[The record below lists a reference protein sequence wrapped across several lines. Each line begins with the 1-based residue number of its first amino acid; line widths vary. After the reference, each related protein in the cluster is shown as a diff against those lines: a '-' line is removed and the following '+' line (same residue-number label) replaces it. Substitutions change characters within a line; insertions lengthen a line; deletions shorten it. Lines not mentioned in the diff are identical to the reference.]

1 MKKNYS
7 LFLLTLFLGVKSV
20 CSQNLLGIANSNYA
34 GTNGLFLNPASIAD
48 SKHRFFLSFF
58 TLDFYVANN
67 YFQSGQKVLTLLEGY
82 ENFKVGKMIER
93 SNGNFFGQGT
103 DVRFFNFLVRLGEK
117 NSIALGLRPR
127 LLINAT
133 DVSQNIYTLARFEGE
148 NFSDVYRNQ
157 LFKDARGNLNINS
170 LVEYRASYAR
180 TLWSEGSHYLKA
192 GATLKYLQGFGGL
205 TIRGRNVDFFID
217 DNDYYNMQKGEITIG
232 YSDPRFA
239 DFDEPQDVF
248 GGRLADGFGADVG
261 ISYEYRPNPNE
272 NKYQMDG
279 ETRTDHRMITYKY
292 RAGLSLIDVGGIT
305 YKLQQSRFYTINRT
319 SPVVVERFDVTQPD
333 SLAKDLGA
341 NLNQITAPYK
351 TTLPTMLFATFDY
364 KLANKLYANLTYG
377 QSLRRKSAIGMHQA
391 SFVGLAPRYESRL
404 FEFAVPIMISENFS
418 NFNVGL
424 ALRLAY
430 LFVGSDN
437 IIGTLFSERASGANI
452 YAGLNLPI
460 FNKKRPK
467 DSDGDGISDKK
478 DKCPNISGSGAVAG
492 CPDRDNDGIADAD
505 DACPD
510 EAGLAEFQGCSDR
523 DGDKI
528 IDKNDLCPDQPGL
541 REFQGCPDTDGDKI
555 PDKDDACPQETGLA
569 QFQGCPDTDGDGLPD
584 KDDACPREA
593 GLREL
598 QGCPDKD
605 SDGVPDKDDACPDVP
620 GLKDNKGCPANKIEE
635 DKLAAIAREIQ
646 FETGKATIK
655 RQSYPMLD
663 ELAQLMQKYNQAK
676 IQVEGHTDNVGNK
689 QANKQLSQRR
699 ANAIKNYL
707 VKKGVSPER
716 IIAIGFGD
724 ERPKDGSKDIKA
736 ANRTPEQR
744 AANRRVEIKSL

>member
-1 MKKNYS
+1 MKKLYFTIIFIAMWG
-7 LFLLTLFLGVKSV
+7 LRITHA
-20 CSQNLLGIANSNYA
+20 QHLLGIANSNYA
-34 GTNGLFLNPASIAD
+34 GTNGLYLNPASIAD
-48 SKHRFFLSFF
+48 SKHRFFLSLF
-58 TLDFYVANN
+58 TIDWHVANN
-67 YFQSGQKVLTLLEGY
+67 YFQSGQKLLTLLEGY
-82 ENFKVGKMIER
+82 ETFKVSKMIER
-93 SNGNFFGQGT
+93 SNGNFFGTGF
-103 DVRFFNFLVRLGEK
+103 DIRAFDFLVRINEK
-117 NSIALGLRPR
+117 NSFALGVRPR

-133 DVSQNIYTLARFEGE
+133 DVSQNIYTLARFEGDS
-148 NFSDVYRNQ
+148 FADAYRNQ
-157 LFKDARGNLNINS
+157 LFKDARGNLNINAIG
-170 LVEYRASYAR
+170 EYRGSYAR
-180 TLWSEGSHYLKA
+180 TLWSQDSHYLKA
-192 GATLKYLQGFGGL
+192 GITLKYLQGFGGI
-205 TIRGRNVDFFID
+205 TIQGKNVDFFID
-217 DNDYYNMQKGEITIG
+217 NDDYYNMQKGEITIG

-239 DFDEPQDVF
+239 DFGTPEDAF
-248 GGRLADGFGADVG
+248 KGRLANGFGTDLG
-261 ISYEYRPNPNE
+261 ISYEFRPNPNE

-279 ETRTDHRMITYKY
+279 ETRIDYRMITYKY
-292 RAGLSLIDVGGIT
+292 RIGLSLVDIGGVT
-305 YKLQQSRFYTINRT
+305 YKSQQSRFYTVNRNT
-319 SPVVVERFDVTQPD
+319 LTVVKRFDVTQPD

-341 NLNQITAPYK
+341 NLNAITAPYK
-351 TTLPTMLFATFDY
+351 TKLPTMLFATFDY
-364 KLANKLYANLTYG
+364 KIADKLYANLTYG
-377 QSLRRKSAIGMHQA
+377 QSLRKKMAISMHHA
-391 SFVGLAPRYESRL
+391 SFIGLTPRFEHRL
-404 FEFAVPIMISENFS
+404 FEFALPIMVSENFR

-437 IIGTLFSERASGANI
+437 IIGTLFSEKASGANL
-452 YAGLNLPI
+452 YAGLNVPI

-467 DSDGDGISDKK
+467 DTDGDGISDKK
-478 DKCPNISGSGAVAG
+478 DRCPTVKGVAGVGG
-492 CPDRDNDGIADAD
+492 CPDRDGDGIADAD

-510 EAGLAEFQGCSDR
+510 EAGLAEFQGCADR

-541 REFQGCPDTDGDKI
+541 LEFQGCPDTDGDKI
-555 PDKDDACPQETGLA
+555 PDKDDACPNEAGLA

-584 KDDACPREA
+584 KDDLCPREA

-605 SDGVPDKDDACPDVP
+605 GDGVADKDDACPEVP

-655 RQSYPMLD
+655 RQSFPMLD
-663 ELAQLMQKYNQAK
+663 ELAQLMIKYNEAK

-689 QANKQLSQRR
+689 KANKILSQRR
-699 ANAIKNYL
+699 ADAIKNYL
-707 VKKGVSPER
+707 VRKGVKPDR

-724 ERPKDGSKDIKA
+724 ERPKDGSTDIKA

>member
-1 MKKNYS
+1 MKKNY
-7 LFLLTLFLGVKSV
+7 LLPLIFSCFVYWAKA
-20 CSQNLLGIANSNYA
+20 QNLLGIANSNYA
-34 GTNGLFLNPASIAD
+34 GTNGLYLNPASIAD
-48 SKHRFFLSFF
+48 SKYRFFMNFF
-58 TLDFYVANN
+58 TFDFYIANN
-67 YFQSGQKVLTLLEGY
+67 YFQSGQKLSVLLKNY
-82 ENFKVGKMIER
+82 EDFKVVKMIER
-93 SNGNFFGQGT
+93 SNGNFFGLGF
-103 DVRFFNFLVRLGEK
+103 DIRPFNFLVRINEK
-117 NSIALGLRPR
+117 NSFALGVRPR

-133 DVSQNIYTLARFEGE
+133 DVSQNIYTLARFEG
-148 NFSDVYRNQ
+148 NSFADAYRFYP
-157 LFKDARGNLNINS
+157 FKSARGNLNINA
-170 LVEYRASYAR
+170 LAEYRGTYAR
-180 TLWSEGSHYLKA
+180 TLWSEGNHYLKA

-205 TIRGRNVDFFID
+205 TIQGKNVDFFID
-217 DNDYYNMQKGEITIG
+217 DDDYYNMEQGEITIG

-239 DFDEPQDVF
+239 DFNSPQDAF
-248 GGRLADGFGADVG
+248 RGKLANGFGADLGV
-261 ISYEYRPNPNE
+261 SYEFRPNPNE

-292 RAGLSLIDVGGIT
+292 RIGLSLIDIGRIT
-305 YKLQQSRFYTINRT
+305 YKLQDSRFYTINRNT
-319 SPVVVERFDVTQPD
+319 LTIVKRFDVSQPD

-351 TTLPTMLFATFDY
+351 TTLPTMLFTTFDY

-391 SFVGLAPRYESRL
+391 SFVSITPRYESRL
-404 FEFAVPIMISENFS
+404 LEFALPMMLSENFS

-424 ALRLAY
+424 SMRLAY
-430 LFVGSDN
+430 LFIGSDN
-437 IIGTLFSERASGANI
+437 IIGTLFSETASGANI
-452 YAGLNLPI
+452 YTGLNLPI

-478 DKCPNISGSGAVAG
+478 DKCPNTAGTVGG

-510 EAGLAEFQGCSDR
+510 EAGLVEFQGCADR

-541 REFQGCPDTDGDKI
+541 REFQGCPDTDGDGI
-555 PDKDDACPQETGLA
+555 ADKDDACPNEAGLA
-569 QFQGCPDTDGDGLPD
+569 QFQGCPDKDGDGIPD
-584 KDDACPREA
+584 KDDACPNEA
-593 GLREL
+593 GLAQF

-605 SDGVPDKDDACPDVP
+605 GDGVPDKDDACPDVP

-635 DKLAAIAREIQ
+635 DKLAAIASEIQ

-655 RQSYPMLD
+655 RQSFPMLD
-663 ELAQLMQKYNQAK
+663 ELAQLMLKYNEAK

-707 VKKGVSPER
+707 VKKGVPPSR

>member
-1 MKKNYS
+1 MKKNYLLS
-7 LFLLTLFLGVKSV
+7 LLLIGFLHWANA
-20 CSQNLLGIANSNYA
+20 QNLLGIANSNYA

-48 SKHRFFLSFF
+48 SKHRFFLNFF

-67 YFQSGQKVLTLLEGY
+67 YFQSGQKVITLLQGY
-82 ENFKVGKMIER
+82 DNFKVSKMIER
-93 SNGNFFGQGT
+93 SNGNFFGQGI
-103 DVRFFNFLVRLGEK
+103 DFRPFNFLIRLNEK
-117 NSIALGLRPR
+117 NSIAFGLRPR
-127 LLINAT
+127 FLINAT

-157 LFKDARGNLNINS
+157 LFRDARGNVNINA
-170 LVEYRASYAR
+170 LTEYRASFAR

-205 TIRGRNVDFFID
+205 TIQGKNVDFFID
-217 DNDYYNMQKGEITIG
+217 DNDYYNMEKGEITIG

-239 DFDEPQDVF
+239 DFESPQDVF
-248 GGRLADGFGADVG
+248 KGRLANGFGADIG
-261 ISYEYRPNPNE
+261 ISYEFRPNPNE

-292 RAGLSLIDVGGIT
+292 RVGLSLMDIGGIT
-305 YKLQQSRFYTINRT
+305 YKLQDSRFYSINRNT
-319 SPVVVERFDVTQPD
+319 LTIVKRFDVTQPD

-341 NLNQITAPYK
+341 NLTQITAPYK

-391 SFVGLAPRYESRL
+391 SFVGITPRYESRL
-404 FEFAVPIMISENFS
+404 LEVALPVMLSENFS

-424 ALRLAY
+424 SLRLAY

-437 IIGTLFSERASGANI
+437 IIGTLFSEKASGANV

-467 DSDGDGISDKK
+467 DSDGDGVSDKK
-478 DKCPNISGSGAVAG
+478 DKCPGASGSVGG

-510 EAGLAEFQGCSDR
+510 EAGIAEFQGCADR

-555 PDKDDACPQETGLA
+555 PDKDDACPNEAGLA

-584 KDDACPREA
+584 KDDICPREA

-605 SDGVPDKDDACPDVP
+605 GDGVADKDDACPEVP

-635 DKLAAIAREIQ
+635 DKLAAIASEIQ

-655 RQSYPMLD
+655 RQSFPMLD
-663 ELAQLMQKYNQAK
+663 ELAQLMIKYNEAK

-707 VKKGVSPER
+707 VKKGIKPER
-716 IIAIGFGD
+716 ITAIGFGD
-724 ERPKDGSKDIKA
+724 ERPKDGSTDIKA